1 VTKLSELLLPG
12 FPESSWV
19 NSGALDVELTQ
30 QGDDWVGQLL
40 QGPGGELFTVGDFT
54 FRVPKGK
61 PAGGGATS
69 RVILAVRAKGAPSAG
84 GGSPKPTG
92 VLEVDVAQLEIEI
105 ATTQVVAA
113 NLVETPYRK
122 LTKLQDANGADLP
135 VVFRGP
141 ALRLELNVGK
151 ALSNLLDPASVDDSP
166 IVSFK
171 PLSGP
176 LTNPTSLQNNVP
188 ILSADPPHFV
198 SKDGGIGATCGTAR
212 LYLGSEGPGG
222 ATDTFRGLTF
232 DQFGVYL
239 NNNGAP
245 DTWSGLVKMEK
256 FRLALNPA
264 RVSGKFWT
272 EILHHT
278 SFSPQVEL
286 TAWYRTNPK
295 APELAAN
302 PLRFAGGSTVI
313 LAVPDAPFEYLLVR
327 LKVTPTW
334 RLPGSS
340 LPDEEKQNLFMKP
353 GGHRVRWKLPPD
365 SLPEAR
371 GQLDELELGWVRFAP
386 GAHRVE
392 VGVYDPRFA
401 DDESQGWGKATVT
414 LVVPGSTST
423 LRVALQAER
432 PDAKPLQP
440 LPDWPV
446 VKSRLHIELAA
457 GERLKLTARV
467 LGLETSALQATLS
480 CETDGSGAE
489 LPITTPDQTLPV
501 PTSTTPR
508 PNPTWMID
516 VPADLQRVARHGALV
531 VTLQQALGGTT
542 NVASRLRY
550 TLLDAASPGQPTIRL
565 EPEDDWVEAG
575 GVSRI
580 GVRLTNGLRPEDVSW
595 TIESVEAPTTLFTS
609 AADDARFKP
618 GPSDGFPAGGEEQKT
633 FAWSASNVAPY
644 LETPDQLWRIKA
656 SVLADPNKRPRSP
669 IVVGESAS
677 SLRLGASAQRQPPSP
692 APLAWGPLYGPTN
705 APDDDR
711 FILFPLDTSAL
722 GIDGPAETW
731 TPTTGILNNRQ
742 AQQIRAVQLRGLA
755 DLFWALYTHA
765 ADIEELEI
773 YGLASSE
780 GSPEHNKELGAA
792 RADAVAA
799 FIQRAFSAGPS
810 TALRDIAAAGATLPP
825 LPPDSGFRN
834 RCARLA
840 GVAIYTES
848 LGTLASNV
856 TPETIDTN
864 DRRAFVVLKRSE
876 AAIPAAT
883 AMAYVTTLDGAPAR
897 HATAVPVPLSAST
910 HPLRH
915 HWLRKARIE
924 VELKDNKLTSALA
937 HMLLDAS
944 RINRT
949 NLPPPDVDDLGKV
962 ETNSDLI
969 GFSLAYSETPPAS
982 AGGPPVYALVGD
994 VYSPPEDKDG
1004 LKAWNPPNGE
1014 RFLDEA
1020 GKTIAGA
1027 AITVP
1032 AVIALANNRAN
1043 AFLGL
1048 GAAVAGAALVR
1059 NSRTPGKSLINPT
1072 RLVLRGFRL
1081 AGGWNPSGFSY
1092 LDVGVSYE
1100 VSYTVNVDLNQAL
1113 GLRANDPIKIVVTS
1127 DPDNGPGKPI
1137 TMRLRNV
1144 ALRIFPNT
1152 TPEFRYNPELGFD
1165 VDIPDPGL
1173 LRIAGLSGASAALAK
1188 FLTIKDVKIERNNP
1202 LSFEGTIDFKFNSGF
1217 FKIGGLSFKG
1227 SFDPAPLF
1235 KEGLGKSIQF
1245 NVTPTAKAITLGAEI
1260 KNVLKGSGE
1269 VRIGN
1274 PIGGDVDLTLEAL
1287 QLQLYASFN
1296 VWTFPNYTAVYAS
1309 AGFELSP
1316 GFPLWA
1322 TGLGLQGIDALVGVN
1337 VERVDQDPLNM
1348 LAWYRG
1354 ANPPATVGVAVASK
1368 WTPKRGAFAFGAGVK
1383 IGTLADKGFSWWIKG
1398 MLVVQL
1404 PGPQVFIAARCGFFT
1419 PKKLQPKADD
1429 KTEGGLLAVILL
1441 DLARNTFYAGV
1452 DITLEQKKVFKF
1464 QAPVRIF
1471 FNLNNARD
1479 FYIRFGQISPAGGQL
1494 IEMEALEYFRVWA
1507 YLQIEGKRFETNRT
1521 GFPPLVLTGP
1531 CVAFGFRTE
1540 VKVGAPPLAWFQASL
1555 EVHAGLQIKP
1565 FYIEGSALALGEA
1578 GLLGASI
1585 EARANV
1591 LARAGN
1597 DATTNREVLYLRI
1610 EASFTIRI
1618 LLWTPPPARVTLEI
1632 GRRDA
1637 MLPPAHPLVEFSV
1650 LPRFQDK
1657 ALERDTTGALTGVP
1671 LDARLRLEFDKVV
1684 TDPAGKIVRAGQI
1697 DPINRVSDDI
1707 SYLFE
1712 LSGLALRETASGATL
1727 TNEQLW
1733 ATFPMPVNPGEPAQT
1748 LELMSPD
1755 PAATLFPDTRSLSQT
1770 QIDTLTEQL
1779 HSLCLPVPPVP
1790 MRAATFDGQ
1799 DLGPAQDWTLSHI
1812 DLRAVEVS
1820 TYATELAGAG
1830 WVNQQGGE
1838 LAELAKVVALPTLN
1852 YADRRAT
1859 DRALKL
1865 PKGPA
1870 GSPSVDIPRLT
1881 RRIETTVAQG
1891 KLGRP
1896 VGVYGDSDS
1905 AWTRQ
1910 KLSGLALTT
1919 AAIAQSFWQLDGP
1932 SGSAR
1937 AGASR
1942 MSRGLLL
1949 TFPPIVSGRA
1959 VVVIKTGS
1967 TGGGAIWLDATGAP
1981 IADAAL
1987 AFSGPFNSAPLAAGS
2002 AGTGD
2007 FANHEARAIAL
2018 SSTSVRPATALL
2030 FVGQVDADS
2039 YLMEL
2044 SGVTATDVAAREATL
2059 AQQRASIDQLTT
2071 RRNGIYADPLQRAN
2085 RPLLKPNTDYEVVGS
2100 VAWKRLRNG
2109 QQEEAGVY
2117 DFSQS
2122 EAGSLAFR
2130 TVGAPP
2136 RSIVD
2141 YVHSADPPDE
2151 GLPLYADEPFVM
2163 KYRTDTVDELFK
2175 RSGQRLV
2182 LRAKPARGTQAL
2194 IAARADV
2201 TTRAFEALTPAEQ
2214 AIEAAVRS
2222 SSCLTS
2228 LQPGAP
2234 RDTTSVTGLET
2245 DTPYEAAL
2253 LPVGLAGP
2261 LPTDGALIAQMLD
2274 PTRGPV
2280 WSGRFRTS
2288 RFRSFAAH
2296 VAAFD
2301 AAPKLDMVVDAAA
2314 LPGLPTSGTLLR
2326 DDANLEAAVRA
2337 LFGGPLVTPEVCE
2350 VVRLWAAPATAGG
2363 HFQLVGVLLDSPEPF
2378 LRRNGDFDQSTI
2390 APAQSGLT
2398 GISGTRVLLAV
2409 PATQPPGSLSL
2420 TISYRRSS
2428 ADQAVSQPLAI
2439 SIPNRPF

>member
-1 VTKLSELLLPG
+1 VGKLSDLPG
-12 FPESSWV
+12 FPDSSWV
-19 NSGALDVELTQ
+19 QSSALDVEMTQ
-30 QGDDWVGQLL
+30 QGNDWVGRLF
-40 QGPGGELFTVGDFT
+40 QGPGGKLFTVGDFT

-69 RVILAVRAKGAPSAG
+69 RVILAVRAKGTSSSG
-84 GGSPKPTG
+84 GGSPTPTG
-92 VLEVDVAQLEIEI
+92 VLEVDVAQLEIEV
-105 ATTQVVAA
+105 ATTHVVAA

-122 LTKLQDANGADLP
+122 LTKLQDANGVDQP

-166 IVSFK
+166 IVSLK
-171 PLSGP
+171 PLAGP
-176 LTNPTSLQNNVP
+176 LTNPTVQNDNVP

-198 SKDGGIGATCGTAR
+198 TKDGGTGATCGTAR

-222 ATDTFRGLTF
+222 TADTFRGFTF

-245 DTWSGLVKMEK
+245 DTWSGLVKMDK
-256 FRLALNPA
+256 FRLALSPA

-278 SFSPQVEL
+278 SFSPQLEL
-286 TAWYRTNPK
+286 TAWYRTNPR

-302 PLRFAGGSTVI
+302 PLRFAGGSTVV
-313 LAVPDAPFEYLLVR
+313 LAAPDAPSEYLLVR
-327 LKVTPTW
+327 LKVSPTW
-334 RLPGSS
+334 RLPGSTA
-340 LPDEEKQNLFMKP
+340 PDEEKQNLFMKP
-353 GGHRVRWKLPPD
+353 GGHRVRWTLPPD
-365 SLPEAR
+365 ALPEAR
-371 GQLDELELGWVRFAP
+371 GQLDELELGWVRFPP

-392 VGVYDPRFA
+392 VGVFDPRFA

-414 LVVPGSTST
+414 LIVPGSTST
-423 LRVALQAER
+423 LRVALEAER

-446 VKSRLHIELAA
+446 VRSRLHIELTA
-457 GERLKLTARV
+457 GERFKLLARV
-467 LGLETSALQATLS
+467 QGFETNALQATLT
-480 CETDGSGAE
+480 CETNAPGGE

-501 PTSTTPR
+501 PTGTTPR
-508 PNPTWMID
+508 PNPTWTID

-531 VTLQQALGGTT
+531 VTVQQALGGTASF
-542 NVASRLRY
+542 ASRVRY
-550 TLLDAASPGQPTIRL
+550 TLVDAAPPGQPTIRL

-580 GVRLTNGLRPEDVSW
+580 GVRMTNGLRPEDVSW
-595 TIESVEAPTTLFTS
+595 TLESVDAPAALFSS
-609 AADDARFKP
+609 AAADQRFKP
-618 GPSDGFPAGGEEQKT
+618 GTGDGFPAGGQEPKS
-633 FAWSASNVAPY
+633 FAWSASNIAPY

-656 SVLADPNKRPRSP
+656 SVLADRNQRPRGA
-669 IVVGESAS
+669 IVVGEAS
-677 SLRLGASAQRQPPSP
+677 TSLRLGAGSRSLSRSP
-692 APLAWGPLYGPTN
+692 APVAWGPLYGPTSS
-705 APDDDR
+705 PDDDR
-711 FILFPLDTSAL
+711 FILFPLDSSTL
-722 GIDGPAETW
+722 GIGGPAETW
-731 TPTTGILNNRQ
+731 TPTTGILNNRPP
-742 AQQIRAVQLRGLA
+742 QQIRAVQLRGLA
-755 DLFWALYTHA
+755 DLLWALYA
-765 ADIEELEI
+765 NADDVEEIEI

-780 GSPEHNKELGAA
+780 GKPERNMELGAL
-792 RADAVAA
+792 RAEAVAA
-799 FIQRAFSAGPS
+799 FIERALSAGPS
-810 TALRDIAAAGATLPP
+810 TALRDVAAGAPLPTLPP
-825 LPPDSGFRN
+825 DAGFLS
-834 RCARLA
+834 RCARLRSL
-840 GVAIYTES
+840 AIYTES
-848 LGTLASNV
+848 LGTLASTV
-856 TPETIDTN
+856 SKEIIDTN
-864 DRRAFVVLKRSE
+864 DRRAFVMLKRSE
-876 AAIPAAT
+876 GTIPAAT
-883 AMAYVTTLDGAPAR
+883 AIAYVTTLDGAPAR
-897 HATAVPVPLSAST
+897 HATSVPVPLSAST

-962 ETNSDLI
+962 ETNNDLI
-969 GFSLAYSETPPAS
+969 GFTLAYAETPPAN
-982 AGGPPVYALVGD
+982 AGGSPIYSLVGD

-1004 LKAWNPPNGE
+1004 LKAWNPASGQ

-1032 AVIALANNRAN
+1032 AVIALSNNRAN
-1043 AFLGL
+1043 AFLVL
-1048 GAAVAGAALVR
+1048 GAAVAGAAVVR
-1059 NSRTPGKSLINPT
+1059 NNRTPGKSLINPT

-1081 AGGWNPSGFSY
+1081 AGGWDSSGFSY
-1092 LDVGVSYE
+1092 LDVGIGYE

-1113 GLRANDPIKIVVTS
+1113 GLRATDPIKIVISS
-1127 DPDNGPGKPI
+1127 DPDTGPGKPI

-1144 ALRIFPNT
+1144 ALRIYPRT

-1173 LRIAGLSGASAALAK
+1173 LRISGLNGASAALAK
-1188 FLTIKDVKIERNNP
+1188 FLTIRDVKIERNNP

-1227 SFDPAPLF
+1227 SFDPGPLF
-1235 KEGLGKSIQF
+1235 KEGLSKSIQF
-1245 NVTPTAKAITLGAEI
+1245 DVTPTAKAITLGAEI

-1287 QLQLYASFN
+1287 KLQLYASFN
-1296 VWTFPNYTAVYAS
+1296 VWTFPDFTAVYAS

-1337 VERVDQDPLNM
+1337 VERTDQDPLNM

-1354 ANPPATVGVAVASK
+1354 ANPPATVGVGVASK

-1404 PGPQVFIAARCGFFT
+1404 PGPQIFIAARCGFFT
-1419 PKKLQPKADD
+1419 PKQLQPKADS

-1441 DLARNTFYAGV
+1441 DLARNVFFAGV

-1494 IEMEALEYFRVWA
+1494 IEMEALEYFRAWA
-1507 YLQIEGKRFETNRT
+1507 YLQIEGTRFETNRT

-1540 VKVGAPPLAWFQASL
+1540 VKIGAPPLAWFQASL
-1555 EVHAGLQIKP
+1555 EVHVGLQIKP
-1565 FYIEGSALALGEA
+1565 FYIEGSVLALGEA

-1657 ALERDTTGALTGVP
+1657 ALKGNTTGALTDVP

-1684 TDPAGKIVRAGQI
+1684 TDPAGKVVRAGQI

-1727 TNEQLW
+1727 ANEQLW
-1733 ATFPMPVNPGEPAQT
+1733 ATFPMPLNPGEPAQT

-1755 PAATLFPDTRSLSQT
+1755 PAATLFPDTRSLNQT

-1779 HSLCLPVPPVP
+1779 HSLCAPVPPAP
-1790 MRAATFDGQ
+1790 TRAATFDGQ

-1812 DLRAVEVS
+1812 DLRIVEAS
-1820 TYATELAGAG
+1820 TFSTELAGAG
-1830 WVNQQGGE
+1830 WVNQQGGQ
-1838 LAELAKVVALPTLN
+1838 LADLATVVTLPTVN

-1865 PKGPA
+1865 PKGPP
-1870 GSPSVDIPRLT
+1870 GIPTVDIPRLT
-1881 RRIETTVAQG
+1881 RRIETTVEQG

-1896 VGVYGDSDS
+1896 VGVYSDADS
-1905 AWTRQ
+1905 AWSRQ
-1910 KLSGLALTT
+1910 KLSGLALTS
-1919 AAIAQSFWQLDGP
+1919 AAISQSFWQLDGP

-1942 MSRGLLL
+1942 LSRGLLL
-1949 TFPPIVSGRA
+1949 TFPPIVSGQA

-1987 AFSGPFNSAPLAAGS
+1987 AFSGPFNAAPRAAGTT
-2002 AGTGD
+2002 GTGG
-2007 FANHEARAIAL
+2007 FANHEARTIAL
-2018 SSTSVRPATALL
+2018 SSTSARPATALL
-2030 FVGQVDADS
+2030 LVGQVDADS
-2039 YLMEL
+2039 YLNEL
-2044 SGVTATDVAAREATL
+2044 SGVTAADAAAREATL
-2059 AQQRASIDQLTT
+2059 AQQRASIDQLIT
-2071 RRNGIYADPLQRAN
+2071 RRNGIYADPLQRAI
-2085 RPLLKPNTDYEVVGS
+2085 RPLLKPNTEYQVVGS

-2109 QQEEAGVY
+2109 QQEENGVY

-2122 EAGSLAFR
+2122 EAGSLTFA
-2130 TVGAPP
+2130 TVAAPP
-2136 RSIVD
+2136 KSIVN
-2141 YVHSADPPDE
+2141 YLHSVDPPDE
-2151 GLPLYADEPFVM
+2151 SLPLYADEPLVM
-2163 KYRTDTVDELFK
+2163 KYRSDTVDELFK
-2175 RSGQRLV
+2175 RFGQRLV

-2201 TTRAFEALTPAEQ
+2201 TTRTFEALTPAERS
-2214 AIEAAVRS
+2214 IEAAVRS
-2222 SSCLTS
+2222 SSCLTG
-2228 LQPGAP
+2228 LQPGVP
-2234 RDTTSVTGLET
+2234 RDTTNVTGLEA

-2253 LPVGLAGP
+2253 LPVGLTGP
-2261 LPTDGALIAQMLD
+2261 LPTDDALIAQLLD
-2274 PTRGPV
+2274 PARGPV

-2296 VAAFD
+2296 VAAFN
-2301 AAPKLDMVVDAAA
+2301 AAPRLDMVVDAAA
-2314 LPGLPTSGTLLR
+2314 IPGLPQSGTLLR
-2326 DDANLEAAVRA
+2326 DDATLEATVRA
-2337 LFGGPLVTPEVCE
+2337 LFGGPLATPDVCE
-2350 VVRLWAAPATAGG
+2350 VVRLWAAPATAGEP
-2363 HFQLVGVLLDSPEPF
+2363 FQLVGVLLDSPEPF
-2378 LRRNGDFDQSTI
+2378 LRSNVDFDQTTI
-2390 APAQSGLT
+2390 APIQRGLT
-2398 GISGTRVLLAV
+2398 GISGTRTLLGV
-2409 PATQPPGSLSL
+2409 PAAQAPGSLSL

-2428 ADQAVSQPLAI
+2428 PDQAVSQALTI
-2439 SIPNRPF
+2439 SLPNQPF